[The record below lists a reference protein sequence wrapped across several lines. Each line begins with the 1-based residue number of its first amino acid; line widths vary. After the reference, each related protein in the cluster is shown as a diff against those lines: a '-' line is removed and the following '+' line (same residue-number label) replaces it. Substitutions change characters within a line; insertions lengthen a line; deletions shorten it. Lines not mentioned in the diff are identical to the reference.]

1 MKKVASPRV
10 SLRTRYAQKTA
21 ATSVAGWVNMSRE
34 PAPARAVSAAAAKG
48 KASSLAAAKTPLL
61 SKGNVGKRP
70 QKSGSTPSVSKRG
83 GQTPKVAGKSFAP
96 KNFQFKMNLPMP
108 EARNKAEEAP
118 AEVAKP
124 VEDATEATTAPD
136 DAVAVMEKSPAA
148 SVDPKTPE
156 KEQPTT
162 RRRSRRMSGV
172 APDPTLTPA
181 QLRLT
186 PAKRAK
192 ERSVSR
198 DRRPSAVFED
208 PWVVPAT
215 ASNSAAKALLLPL
228 AETEEKAQEQSPALS
243 RRRSTR
249 GSKASTEVGEAA
261 AEEVVKDEVPKTPIQ
276 NLAKVAPLSTARR
289 RTRRSMMV
297 IEETEQEHQEDETM
311 TPVSNILN
319 KMKNTVLESGH
330 KEDLPGFKTPKS
342 TRVNKVKNDSEASM
356 KMRSPLASVN
366 SVRGSSKRKRN
377 SPDAKE
383 SVASLFDDLE
393 GSPLLAKLEAKKQSN
408 EEITEED
415 LLTAAP
421 VAKQLKLADNFDDIA
436 DEQPEPVTTEAET
449 EPKQDVSY
457 FRTLLKTET
466 ARLTAICDSW
476 EQKLEDNLEKIEEDI
491 QGEIRSVIG
500 QGRLV
505 MAERFH
511 QFTGLVD
518 NCEFKRG
525 EKETTCMDLMG
536 FWEMIYF
543 QVTDVDN
550 KFAKLTTIE
559 NNDWKE
565 VVPKPTVARKKVA
578 KKPTAAAGPKKA
590 ASSGLRAMIAA
601 KRKAAMAQETSEAPS
616 SASVPK
622 VEVAVSP
629 VRQTRKS
636 VANSPAVAVME
647 QSPAA
652 AMDNNQFDGGFFKI
666 VSPARTSPS
675 VSKTGKKC

>member
-1 MKKVASPRV
+1 
-10 SLRTRYAQKTA
+10 
-21 ATSVAGWVNMSRE
+21 
-34 PAPARAVSAAAAKG
+34 
-48 KASSLAAAKTPLL
+48 
-61 SKGNVGKRP
+61 
-70 QKSGSTPSVSKRG
+70 
-83 GQTPKVAGKSFAP
+83 
-96 KNFQFKMNLPMP
+96 MP
-108 EARNKAEEAP
+108 EAPNMAEKASEEI
-118 AEVAKP
+118 VKP
-124 VEDATEATTAPD
+124 VEDATEATTTAD

-148 SVDPKTPE
+148 PVDPKTPE

-162 RRRSRRMSGV
+162 RRRSRRISGV

-208 PWVVPAT
+208 PWVVPAA
-215 ASNSAAKALLLPL
+215 ASNSGAKALLPSL

-249 GSKASTEVGEAA
+249 RSKVSTED
-261 AEEVVKDEVPKTPIQ
+261 EEVVAEVAKEEAPKTPIQ
-276 NLAKVAPLSTARR
+276 NLPKLAPVSTARR

-311 TPVSNILN
+311 TPASNILN
-319 KMKNTVLESGH
+319 KMKNTINKMKNTILESGQ

-383 SVASLFDDLE
+383 SIASLFDDLE

-421 VAKQLKLADNFDDIA
+421 VAKQLKLAEDFDDIA

-449 EPKQDVSY
+449 EPKQDVPY
-457 FRTLLKTET
+457 FRNLLKTET

-476 EQKLEDNLEKIEEDI
+476 ELKLEENLEKIEEDI

-565 VVPKPTVARKKVA
+565 VIAKPTVARKKVA

-601 KRKAAMAQETSEAPS
+601 KRKAAMAQETSETPEA
-616 SASVPK
+616 ASVPN
-622 VEVAVSP
+622 VDVAAASP

-636 VANSPAVAVME
+636 LANSPAVAVME

-652 AMDNNQFDGGFFKI
+652 ATDNNQFDGGFFKI

-675 VSKTGKKC
+675 VSKTGKSLNCDKV